1 MVNNKLF
8 PLYNL
13 MQDAVKPLLRSLR
26 PVVQKQGAHLRKP
39 EMTVI
44 VRKVGVG
51 ERTVTC
57 VKLNLRS
64 LY

>member
-51 ERTVTC
+51 ERTVTR